1 MIVSLMSMFDR
12 FVLVNK
18 LYINMKM
25 YHILY
30 SFEGI
35 TSGKT
40 FCARSTVFDSKDLP

>member
-1 MIVSLMSMFDR
+1 MIVSSMSMFDR
-12 FVLVNK
+12 FELFKK

-40 FCARSTVFDSKDLP
+40 FCPRSTVFDSNDLP